1 MSIYIFSFTFNDLN
15 KATTKT
21 FLPVTLN
28 TPAVSARKNLILR
41 TLYAVRH
48 LPSGVFTP
56 TGPLLSRRFEQQMQI
71 EQQPDLLIL
80 DLGLPDGD
88 GMALLA
94 ELRTFSKIPLIVL
107 SMLRLQQRL
116 SLSQSAALTPTVT
129 ISKAG

>member
-1 MSIYIFSFTFNDLN
+1 
-15 KATTKT
+15 
-21 FLPVTLN
+21 
-28 TPAVSARKNLILR
+28 
-41 TLYAVRH
+41 
-48 LPSGVFTP
+48 
-56 TGPLLSRRFEQQMQI
+56 MQI